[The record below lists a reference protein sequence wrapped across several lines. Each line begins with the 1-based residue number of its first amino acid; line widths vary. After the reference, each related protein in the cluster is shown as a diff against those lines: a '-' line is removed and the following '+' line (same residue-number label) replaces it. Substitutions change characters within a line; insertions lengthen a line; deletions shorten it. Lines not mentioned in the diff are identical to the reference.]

1 MAAATGRSAAADGQR
16 VRSRS
21 LWDFVLAVPD
31 ARSGGERRVTD
42 LDGPNG
48 SRLLAVVQD
57 VTVPSAQGEVRLQI
71 VAAADRSE
79 IAAAQQSFLRLLAL
93 SLAALGLILI
103 VAMAVFVRLAL
114 RPFDELGR
122 GLQSV
127 HSGASRALRGNFP
140 LEVQPVVDDLNRLIA
155 FQDAAVDR
163 AKTHAGDLAHG
174 LKTPLAVLDALA
186 RQATAD
192 GSNTLAD
199 AVSAEVG
206 QMRRQVDRVLAR
218 ARAGITAA
226 IGNKSVEAGP
236 VAEKIVRVFRQLPD
250 TRPLQW
256 TTEIAPAA
264 RFPGEDGDLTEILGN
279 LIDNARKWARS
290 QIRLTVRA
298 DRGVLTMCVEDDG
311 PGLSLEQVEQV
322 GRGQRWDETQPGTG
336 FGVAITRDLAEGYR
350 GTLDLDR
357 SDLGGL
363 RATVTVPLPPH
374 GPIAAA

>member
-1 MAAATGRSAAADGQR
+1 M
-16 VRSRS
+16 
-21 LWDFVLAVPD
+21 
-31 ARSGGERRVTD
+31 
-42 LDGPNG
+42 
-48 SRLLAVVQD
+48 
-57 VTVPSAQGEVRLQI
+57 
-71 VAAADRSE
+71 
-79 IAAAQQSFLRLLAL
+79 
-93 SLAALGLILI
+93 
-103 VAMAVFVRLAL
+103 
-114 RPFDELGR
+114 
-122 GLQSV
+122 
-127 HSGASRALRGNFP
+127 
-140 LEVQPVVDDLNRLIA
+140 
-155 FQDAAVDR
+155 
-163 AKTHAGDLAHG
+163 
-174 LKTPLAVLDALA
+174 LDALA

-226 IGNKSVEAGP
+226 IGNKSVEVAP

-322 GRGQRWDETQPGTG
+322 GRGQRWDDTQPGTG

-350 GTLDLDR
+350 GTLDLGR